1 MWEAGKWNFLRPSY
15 RSCREC
21 CLDEF
26 SFFLF
31 ARSCLSRSCNYIF
44 RYHGP
49 FPRSLMLNM
58 GYDYPRVTGKTGSE
72 VAHVY
77 ASVWFFFFA
86 LSLSYRIFKNEEIS
100 NHINKLI
107 LPRSKNI
114 LRSPSTLVRPKG
126 GRVRKRQRRYVRILT
141 NRKILFFP
149 ARIQSSKQKKSAQ
162 SGEWYGRKAAHKHT
176 YRVGFIW
183 NATNKLSWLLQWT
196 ETKDTRELLLV
207 SSIAK
212 QARPVA
218 YTRWP

>member
-26 SFFLF
+26 SFFFLF

-77 ASVWFFFFA
+77 ASVWFCFFA

-149 ARIQSSKQKKSAQ
+149 ARIQSSKQKKNPENGTNEKQRTNIHNALASFEMLQ
-162 SGEWYGRKAAHKHT
+162 INYPGSYSGPRRRTHANCCWFPA
-176 YRVGFIW
+176 
-183 NATNKLSWLLQWT
+183 
-196 ETKDTRELLLV
+196 
-207 SSIAK
+207 
-212 QARPVA
+212 
-218 YTRWP
+218 